1 MRILKKIK
9 HKGLFWLPMN
19 ENKFEGNLIITDG
32 GRIKLLMEKPL
43 GNSEDNF
50 DVIHGLIDNRPVSLI
65 NSYYRRYPFLYPLD
79 KQFEIHVHEALYGK
93 HYLNADKINLI
104 EGTFRFISLYKWFN
118 KKITTSIKINDDTL
132 LTLKVNKNNTSFVLT
147 SSIPFTQEEFYKKI
161 KIVEYFFILILNH
174 IVNLKKI
181 SMVDENKCKVLV
193 YHQSTIFDKN
203 KDFQSSE
210 FLEFY
215 DFENFLLILKNFIDL
230 YETHYPIFYLYLSY
244 LSEQYHVLE
253 TKFLALAQS
262 LEAFHRIDLE
272 KKNHTYMDPVQ
283 FKTLKTHILDWC
295 AIEENNIHQEWLNDV
310 ISHMNDI
317 TFKQRLNQLIEPFKV
332 YLKDNEEC
340 DNLITRIVRTR
351 NNLTHI
357 DAKNIK
363 KSHENNLLEL
373 CFKMDVL
380 LCFLIFSK
388 LGFSSD
394 EFQKIFQSEAIKF
407 KLNLK

>member
-1 MRILKKIK
+1 MKITKKLQ
-9 HKGLFWLPMN
+9 HKGLFWLPIN
-19 ENKFEGNLIITDG
+19 KNKFEGNLIINDG
-32 GRIKLLMEKPL
+32 GKIKLLMEQPL
-43 GNSEDNF
+43 ASSEENF
-50 DVIHGLIDNRPVSLI
+50 DVIYGLIDDKPVTLV

-79 KQFEIHVHEALYGK
+79 KQFELHVHEVLLGK
-93 HYLNADKINLI
+93 HYLTADKINLI
-104 EGTFRFISLYKWFN
+104 EGAFGFISLYKWFN
-118 KKITTSIKINDDTL
+118 KKITSSIKINEDTL
-132 LTLKVNKNNTSFVLT
+132 LTLKVNKNNTTFVLT
-147 SSIPFTQEEFYKKI
+147 SSIPFTKKEFYKKI
-161 KIVEYFFILILNH
+161 KIVEYFFILILNQ

-181 SMVDENKCKVLV
+181 SLVDENKCKVLV
-193 YHQSTIFDKN
+193 YHQSTIFDKD

-215 DFENFLLILKNFIDL
+215 DFGNFLLILKNFIDL

-272 KKNHTYMDPVQ
+272 EKNQTYMDPVQ
-283 FKTLKTHILDWC
+283 FKTLKTHILEWC
-295 AIEENNIHQEWLNDV
+295 TKKENSIHQEWLEGV

-317 TFKQRLNQLIEPFKV
+317 TFRQRLNQLIEPFKV
-332 YLKDNEEC
+332 YLKDSDEC
-340 DNLITRIVRTR
+340 DDLITRIVRTR

-357 DAKNIK
+357 DAKNIQ
-363 KSHENNLLEL
+363 KSYGNNLLEL

-388 LGFSSD
+388 LGFSPD

>member
-79 KQFEIHVHEALYGK
+79 KQFELHVHEALFGK
-93 HYLNADKINLI
+93 HYLTAGKINLI

-147 SSIPFTQEEFYKKI
+147 SSTPFTQEEFYKKI
-161 KIVEYFFILILNH
+161 KIVEYFFILILNQ

-193 YHQSTIFDKN
+193 YHQSTIFDKK

-272 KKNHTYMDPVQ
+272 KENQTYMDPLK
-283 FKTLKTHILDWC
+283 FKTLKTHILEWC
-295 AIEENNIHQEWLNDV
+295 TIEENSIHQEWLNDV
-310 ISHMNDI
+310 V
-317 TFKQRLNQLIEPFKV
+317 NQNVTPQLSNF
-332 YLKDNEEC
+332 
-340 DNLITRIVRTR
+340 
-351 NNLTHI
+351 H
-357 DAKNIK
+357 
-363 KSHENNLLEL
+363 
-373 CFKMDVL
+373 
-380 LCFLIFSK
+380 
-388 LGFSSD
+388 
-394 EFQKIFQSEAIKF
+394 
-407 KLNLK
+407 